1 MQPKKCYYSGQFS
14 LLSPRLDT
22 IINMHHE
29 LVKLTQTIEWEG
41 LESHFAKFYSKV
53 GHCGVRTRLPVGLHI
68 LKHIYR
74 LSDEEVCEQYIVN
87 PYYQYLCGEEFFR
100 HELKMERSSMTHWRN
115 RVGGES
121 LVKLPQESLWVALKG
136 KALKSEDLKRITI
149 DTTVQEKAG
158 IPDVSSPT
166 L

>member
-1 MQPKKCYYSGQFS
+1 
-14 LLSPRLDT
+14 
-22 IINMHHE
+22 
-29 LVKLTQTIEWEG
+29 
-41 LESHFAKFYSKV
+41 
-53 GHCGVRTRLPVGLHI
+53 
-68 LKHIYR
+68 
-74 LSDEEVCEQYIVN
+74 
-87 PYYQYLCGEEFFR
+87 
-100 HELKMERSSMTHWRN
+100 MERSSMTHWRN